1 MTIDSLDDTQFRELG
16 GGQEARVTRR
26 AAELFDSDAQFRAA
40 APVPEVIAAACTPGL
55 RLTEVFETLVEGYA
69 DRPALGQRARELV
82 TDAATGRTSVRLLP
96 RFDTISYREFWA
108 RVRAIASAWRHD
120 LAHPAMVGDVVATI
134 GFASADYLVIDMVCA
149 YLGLVTVPLQHN
161 APASRLRPIIEECEP
176 RIVAVSADYLDLAV
190 ESVLSSPSVGQ
201 VMVFDY
207 QPEVDEQRENFER
220 ARARLHEAAGQVVVI
235 TVDEVVE
242 HGSRLPVEPAYA
254 DGSGERLAMI
264 LYTSG
269 STGAPKGAMY
279 TEAMVAKHWTGLYL
293 SPGVPTFNVNFMPMN
308 HLGGRVPLASAFI
321 AGGTSYFVPK
331 SDLSTLFDDWALVR
345 PTQMVLVPRVVDM
358 LFQHNRIGID
368 RRIAEGADPTNAER
382 AAAAE
387 LRELVGG
394 RVLGGAIGTAPL
406 AAQMKAFVDSA
417 LDVHVADGY
426 GLTETGTISLDGV
439 INRERVQDYKLI
451 DVPELGYFRTDRPHP
466 RGELLIK
473 ADTVTPGYYK
483 RPELTAA
490 MFDADG
496 YYRTGDVM
504 AEIMPD
510 RLVYVDRRSNVLKL
524 ANGEFVATTN
534 LEGVYRA
541 APLVRQ
547 IFVYGNSER
556 SKLLAVVVPTLDALK
571 EFGDDRDGMRTA
583 LHKSLKQCAAA
594 AQLQSYEVPVDFV
607 IATEPFTE
615 ENGLLSGVGKL
626 LRPRLTERYGERLEQ
641 MYTETAVAQVN
652 EVRALRETAA
662 DRPVVE
668 TLTTAI
674 RALLGSAGADAE
686 PDAHFTDLG
695 GDSLSALT
703 FSNLL
708 KDIFG
713 VDVPVG
719 VIISPTS
726 SVGILA
732 DYIKTQRST
741 GAQRPTCSSVH
752 GHNPT
757 VVLAGELTLDK
768 FIDAETLSTARSLP
782 RFTGVHAPH
791 TVLLTGAN
799 GWLGRFL
806 TLEWLE
812 RLSRRGG
819 KLIAIVRGRDAD
831 EARTRIEDAFD
842 SGDPALLSRFRLL
855 AANHL
860 EVIPGDIGD
869 RDLGMDVETWQRL
882 AASIDLIVHPA
893 ALVNHVLPYGQ
904 LFGPNVVGTAE
915 LIRLAIS
922 TRIKPITYVSTMAV
936 AQTVPPGQFE
946 EDGDIR
952 RVSPIRPINDD
963 YANGYANSK
972 WAGEVLLRQ
981 ANDLCGVPV
990 AVFRSDMILAHT
1002 RYRGQ
1007 LNVSD
1012 MFTRLI
1018 FSLLVTGIA
1027 PQSFYESDG
1036 VGCQARAHFDGL
1048 SVDFVAAAITMIGT
1062 RVTAGYRSFDV
1073 MNPHDDGVSLDVFVD
1088 WLIQAGNDIRRI
1100 TDYDEWLSRLQV
1112 ALAGLP
1118 EPQRQQSVLPLLDAF
1133 RKPDKPIRGAAAPT
1147 DAFQAEVLAVR
1158 AGPDKDIPHISAE
1171 LIAKYASDLRQLG
1184 LLS

>member
-1 MTIDSLDDTQFRELG
+1 MMSSSLDVTQLLELG
-16 GGQEARVTRR
+16 GGQEAWVARRV
-26 AAELFDSDAQFRAA
+26 AELFDSDAQFRAA
-40 APVPEVIAAACTPGL
+40 APVPEVIEAARAPGL
-55 RLTEVFETLVEGYA
+55 RLTQVFETIVEGYA

-82 TDAATGRTSVRLLP
+82 TDAGTGRTSVRLLP
-96 RFDTISYREFWA
+96 QFDTISYREFWD
-108 RVRAIASAWRHD
+108 RVRAIARAWRHD
-120 LAHPAMVGDVVATI
+120 PVHPATAGDVVATI
-134 GFASADYLVIDMVCA
+134 GFASADYLVVDTVCA

-161 APASRLRPIIEECEP
+161 APVSRLRPIIQECGP

-207 QPEVDEQRENFER
+207 RPEVDEQRENFER
-220 ARARLHEAAGQVVVI
+220 ARPRLRAAGQVVVT

-242 HGSRLPVEPAYA
+242 RGSRLPVEPAYT
-254 DGSGERLAMI
+254 DGSDERLAMI

-279 TEAMVAKHWTGLYL
+279 TEGMVAKHWTGLYL
-293 SPGVPTFNVNFMPMN
+293 SPGVPAFNVSFMPMN

-368 RRIAEGADPTNAER
+368 RRIADGADPTDAVKD
-382 AAAAE
+382 AAAE
-387 LRELVGG
+387 LRERVGG

-417 LDVHVADGY
+417 LDVHIVDGY
-426 GLTETGTISLDGV
+426 GLTETGLVSMDGV
-439 INRERVQDYKLI
+439 INRKRVQYYKLI
-451 DVPELGYFRTDRPHP
+451 DVPELGYFRTDRPYP
-466 RGELLIK
+466 RGELLVK
-473 ADTVTPGYYK
+473 ADTTTPGYYK

-504 AEIMPD
+504 AEIQPD
-510 RLVYVDRRSNVLKL
+510 HLVYVDRRNNVLKL
-524 ANGEFVATTN
+524 ANGEFVATTS

-547 IFVYGNSER
+547 IFVHGNSER
-556 SKLLAVVVPTLDALK
+556 SNLLAVVVPTLDALN
-571 EFGDDRDGMRTA
+571 EFGDDMDGMKTA

-594 AQLQSYEVPVDFV
+594 AQLQSYEMPVDFV

-641 MYTETAVAQVN
+641 IYTETAVAQVN

-662 DRPVVE
+662 DRPVAE
-668 TLTTAI
+668 TLTRAI
-674 RALLGSAGADAE
+674 RALFGNTCADT
-686 PDAHFTDLG
+686 DAHFTDLG

-703 FSNLL
+703 LSTLL
-708 KDIFG
+708 TDILG
-713 VDVPVG
+713 VQVPVG
-719 VIISPTS
+719 VILSPAN
-726 SVGILA
+726 SVGGLA
-732 DYIKTQRST
+732 AYIEAQRRT
-741 GAQRPTCSSVH
+741 GAQRPTMACVH
-752 GHNPT
+752 GPNPT
-757 VVLAGELTLDK
+757 VVVAGELTLDK
-768 FIDAETLSTARSLP
+768 FIDAQTLSAAKSLP

-819 KLIAIVRGRDAD
+819 KLIVIVRGRDAD
-831 EARTRIEDAFD
+831 EARSRIEDAFD
-842 SGDPALLSRFRLL
+842 SGDAALLSRFLML

-869 RDLGMDVETWQRL
+869 QDLGMDVETWQRL
-882 AASIDLIVHPA
+882 ADSVDLIVHGA

-915 LIRLAIS
+915 LIRLAIT
-922 TRIKPITYVSTMAV
+922 TRIKPVTYLSTIAV
-936 AQTVPPGQFE
+936 ARTVPPGQFE

-1027 PQSFYESDG
+1027 PHSFYESDG
-1036 VGCQARAHFDGL
+1036 VGCRAWAHFDGL
-1048 SVDFVAAAITMIGT
+1048 PVDFIAAAITMIGT

-1073 MNPHDDGVSLDVFVD
+1073 LNPHDDGVSLDVFVD
-1088 WLIQAGNDIRRI
+1088 WLNQAGNNIRRVD
-1100 TDYDEWLSRLQV
+1100 DYDEWLSRFQA
-1112 ALAGLP
+1112 ALTGLP
-1118 EPQRQQSVLPLLDAF
+1118 EAQRQQSVLPLLHAF
-1133 RKPDKPIRGAAAPT
+1133 SKPHKPIRGAAAPT
-1147 DAFQAEVLAVR
+1147 DAFHSEVLAVR
-1158 AGPDKDIPHISAE
+1158 AGPDDIPHISAE
-1171 LIAKYASDLRQLG
+1171 LIAKYANDLRQLS